1 MWHLVEKLLKIVLL
15 VATAATAL
23 VAAAV
28 VWSSLSPSN
37 GVGLSVDPAN
47 ASIEVRLSSHGD
59 VSRLFVGQPLVV
71 EVVLLNLA
79 ARRVRNENQVNPE
92 GAAAAAEIPLDYE
105 DSTGDFP
112 WEKRLTVTMSTASG
126 TTVLNMLD
134 WQARLL
140 DPGVAST
147 GRRLALAPARTTLI
161 VEAADLATLL
171 PDRYVLWVT
180 LPPDIAAP
188 ENVAV
193 IPLEFE
199 LVPEP
204 DQDTDRAV
212 VSLAVARVATLRGEP
227 ALAVEAALTALALD
241 PLQDEA
247 LTVVAEGWEQQGD
260 LERAVE
266 WYERYLETLPDAQDE
281 QRNALDEYIEALRQ
295 QRD

>member
-1 MWHLVEKLLKIVLL
+1 MWRLVEKLLQIILL

-23 VAAAV
+23 VIAAI
-28 VWSSLSPSN
+28 VWSSLRPSD

-47 ASIEVRLSSHGD
+47 ALIEVRLSSHGD
-59 VSRLFVGQPLVV
+59 VSRLFIGQPLVV
-71 EVVLLNLA
+71 EVVLLNLE
-79 ARRVRNENQVNPE
+79 ARRARNETQVDPE

-105 DSTGDFP
+105 DSAGDLP
-112 WEKRLTVTMSTASG
+112 WEKRLTVTMSTPGGA
-126 TTVLNMLD
+126 TVLNTLD

-147 GRRLALAPARTTLI
+147 GRRLALAPARTTFI
-161 VEAADLATLL
+161 VEDADLATLL
-171 PDRYVLWVT
+171 PGRYVLRVT
-180 LPPDIAAP
+180 LPQDIAAP
-188 ENVAV
+188 ENVTV

-204 DQDTDRAV
+204 NQDTDRAV
-212 VSLAVARVATLRGEP
+212 VNLAVAREAALRGEP
-227 ALAVEAALTALALD
+227 ARAVEAALTALALD

-266 WYERYLETLPDAQDE
+266 WYERYLETLPDAEDE
-281 QRNALDEYIEALRQ
+281 QRSALEEYVEALRR

>member
-1 MWHLVEKLLKIVLL
+1 MWRLVEKLLQVILL
-15 VATAATAL
+15 VASAATVL
-23 VAAAV
+23 VAAAI
-28 VWSSLSPSN
+28 VWSSLSPSD
-37 GVGLSVDPAN
+37 GVGLPVDPAD

-71 EVVLLNLA
+71 EVVLLNLE
-79 ARRVRNENQVNPE
+79 ARRARNETQVDPE
-92 GAAAAAEIPLDYE
+92 GAAAAVEIPLDYK
-105 DSTGDFP
+105 DSAGDLP
-112 WEKRLTVTMSTASG
+112 WEKRLTVTMSTPGGA
-126 TTVLNMLD
+126 TVLNTLD

-140 DPGVAST
+140 DPGVVPK

-161 VEAADLATLL
+161 VEGADLATLL
-171 PDRYVLWVT
+171 PGRYVLRVT

-188 ENVAV
+188 ENVTV

-204 DQDTDRAV
+204 DQDTDRAI
-212 VSLAVARVATLRGEP
+212 VSLAVARVAALRGEP
-227 ALAVEAALTALALD
+227 ARAVEAALTALALD

-281 QRNALDEYIEALRQ
+281 QRNALEEYVEALRQ

>member
-1 MWHLVEKLLKIVLL
+1 MWRLVEKLLQIILL

-23 VAAAV
+23 VIAAI
-28 VWSSLSPSN
+28 VWSALRPSD
-37 GVGLSVDPAN
+37 GAGLSVDPAT
-47 ASIEVRLSSHGD
+47 ALIEVRLSSHGD
-59 VSRLFVGQPLVV
+59 VSRLFIGQPLVV
-71 EVVLLNLA
+71 EVVLLNLE
-79 ARRVRNENQVNPE
+79 ARRARNETQVDPE
-92 GAAAAAEIPLDYE
+92 GAAAAAEIRLDYE
-105 DSTGDFP
+105 DTAGDLP
-112 WEKRLTVTMSTASG
+112 WERRLTVTMSTPGGA
-126 TTVLNMLD
+126 TVLNTLD

-147 GRRLALAPARTTLI
+147 SRQLALAPARTTLI
-161 VEAADLATLL
+161 IDGADLANLL
-171 PDRYVLWVT
+171 PGRYILRVT
-180 LPPDIAAP
+180 LPPEIVAP
-188 ENVAV
+188 ESVTV

-212 VSLAVARVATLRGEP
+212 VSLGVARVAALRGEP
-227 ALAVEAALTALALD
+227 ARAVEAALTALAFD

-266 WYERYLETLPDAQDE
+266 WYERYLETLLDSENE
-281 QRNALDEYIEALRQ
+281 QRNALEEYIEALRQ